1 MVTRDHRLFMCAK
14 FSIFTCQVTEQ
25 IYPCMIH
32 MVIEAAVWTPYRC
45 KLRRVAVDA
54 DVLNHVDGQ
63 EISQVCHGRGYR
75 TSFFREFLSWYL
87 IMVFGQLAFY
97 AL

>member
-14 FSIFTCQVTEQ
+14 YAHFQVTEQ

-32 MVIEAAVWTPYRC
+32 MVIEAAVWTPYRY

-54 DVLNHVDGQ
+54 DVLDHVDGQ

-75 TSFFREFLSWYL
+75 TSFFRELLSCY
-87 IMVFGQLAFY
+87 ITVFGHLAFY
-97 AL
+97 TL